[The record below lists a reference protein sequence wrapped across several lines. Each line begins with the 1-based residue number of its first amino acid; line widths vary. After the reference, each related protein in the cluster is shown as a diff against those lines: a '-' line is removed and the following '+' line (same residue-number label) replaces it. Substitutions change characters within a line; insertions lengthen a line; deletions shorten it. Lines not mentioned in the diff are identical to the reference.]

1 MRESQR
7 RYIRYLRYGVQ
18 GWFLGFCIFIGYRFY
33 QFVLHFEAEGYP
45 FVERPPSVEG
55 FLPIAGFM
63 SFKYFLFTGIV
74 EPIHP
79 AAMIMFVTIVGV
91 SFLFKKG
98 FCGWICPIGTLSQY
112 LWMVGRRVFGRNL
125 VIPKVM
131 DIPLRSIKYLVMAF
145 FLFVIGITIS
155 PSMMALFFISDYYKI
170 VDIKTMK
177 FFTEM
182 STTTAVFLL
191 VTAMLSLVF
200 KNFWCRYLC
209 PYGALLG
216 LVSLLSP
223 TKIKRDP
230 EECVGCGKCSKNCP
244 SLIDVKRKVVV
255 HSPECFGCLTCVSHC
270 PSEALKASIW
280 TLTKRRFLKPAVYI
294 VSLLAVFYMVIVI
307 GIVTDNW
314 QSKLPYVEYKRILS
328 KPLPE
333 HYW

>member
-1 MRESQR
+1 
-7 RYIRYLRYGVQ
+7 
-18 GWFLGFCIFIGYRFY
+18 
-33 QFVLHFEAEGYP
+33 
-45 FVERPPSVEG
+45 
-55 FLPIAGFM
+55 
-63 SFKYFLFTGIV
+63 
-74 EPIHP
+74 
-79 AAMIMFVTIVGV
+79 MIMFVTIVGV